1 MAVSDS
7 SDRMYLEYLNE
18 LDALERFRQRFL
30 TAYPTVPLDREDPHV
45 RRLVESMAFFSV
57 QTRAATQHNVRS
69 TWLRLFSAFFDFL
82 LQPLPAV
89 AMVQALPGD
98 KMTETVTLA
107 RGTELRLSPAH
118 GAPGTFRTRRN
129 LRILPI
135 APAGTDVVRLADG
148 RYRLI
153 LRFESSF
160 ARRDPVGMFSLHVR
174 HLDEYRPSLAVFHA
188 LRQHLKQ
195 VSVVYDA
202 PASESSQGLP
212 CEFFLGDPP
221 AELDDA
227 GSYEHPLHRVR
238 AFFQMPEQGL
248 FLHVAVPSHRK
259 EWSRFSL
266 CLDLDKSWS
275 VGRST
280 HPDFLVPFVV
290 PVENLK
296 AEPAQPL
303 VADGTRSEFPI
314 RGMSAGKA
322 LRLHSVTGVFT
333 LGRAGRVPM
342 RPAFLPGEGPSY
354 ELDESLDADMRPR
367 HSLLVS
373 LPQAFTEPQKLLVE
387 ALWHQPDFITEA
399 VGRISVSIPGRH
411 VEGLDWRLVGRLEA
425 HRDSTLRQDVAGLTR
440 LLAWKVKSTLD
451 RNELAALL
459 NYLGTPVDEPFNRVL
474 PWVRELKATVAPDG
488 ALRGSGLLHVYEMI
502 LEPFDAS
509 AEPLVACFL
518 EQIQRLLEAWNGE
531 ASVVLRSSIA
541 GAGAFPVK
549 TSS

>member
-1 MAVSDS
+1 MSDS
-7 SDRMYLEYLNE
+7 SDRIYLEYLNE

-30 TAYPTVPLDREDPHV
+30 TSYPTVPLDREDPHV

-98 KMTETVTLA
+98 KMTETVVLS

-118 GAPGTFRTRRN
+118 GAPGTFRTRRH

-148 RYRLI
+148 RHRLI

-202 PASESSQGLP
+202 QASESSQGTP

-227 GSYEHPLHRVR
+227 GTYEHPLHRVR

-248 FLHVAVPSHRK
+248 FLHIAVPSHRK

-303 VADGTRSEFPI
+303 VADGTRSEYPI

-322 LRLHSVTGVFT
+322 LRLHSVT
-333 LGRAGRVPM
+333 
-342 RPAFLPGEGPSY
+342 
-354 ELDESLDADMRPR
+354 
-367 HSLLVS
+367 
-373 LPQAFTEPQKLLVE
+373 
-387 ALWHQPDFITEA
+387 
-399 VGRISVSIPGRH
+399 
-411 VEGLDWRLVGRLEA
+411 
-425 HRDSTLRQDVAGLTR
+425 
-440 LLAWKVKSTLD
+440 
-451 RNELAALL
+451 
-459 NYLGTPVDEPFNRVL
+459 
-474 PWVRELKATVAPDG
+474 
-488 ALRGSGLLHVYEMI
+488 
-502 LEPFDAS
+502 
-509 AEPLVACFL
+509 
-518 EQIQRLLEAWNGE
+518 
-531 ASVVLRSSIA
+531 
-541 GAGAFPVK
+541 
-549 TSS
+549 